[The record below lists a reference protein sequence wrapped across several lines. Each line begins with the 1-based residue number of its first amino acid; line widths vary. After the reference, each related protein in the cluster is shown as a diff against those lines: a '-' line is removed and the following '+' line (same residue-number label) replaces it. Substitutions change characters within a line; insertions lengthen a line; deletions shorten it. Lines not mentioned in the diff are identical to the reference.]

1 MSKKKPKIIIIEGLK
16 GVGKTSLVEQLQ
28 EILEEDYRV
37 EDFDIPSYHY
47 KPNYEMIKE
56 ARRNYHNPDM
66 GALLVLTLILHEM
79 DCTCTKWTTTSDYI
93 ILDGSFYETFATQIG
108 SLNSPKLQDQ
118 MVDLVKTMVTY
129 EHIVVYLEETRTV
142 RLNRLLKARRI
153 LEKDKE
159 SDQYSLKT
167 HKLVDKRYKEFIAKL
182 NPDRHIFIKGNR
194 RPTLAIAKEVLSRI
208 EELGE

>member
-1 MSKKKPKIIIIEGLK
+1 MSKKKPKIIIVEGLK
-16 GVGKTSLVEQLQ
+16 GVGKTALVKQLE

-37 EDFDIPSYHY
+37 EDYRIPSYHY
-47 KPNYEMIKE
+47 IPNYEVIKE
-56 ARRNYHNPDM
+56 ARKNYHNPDM
-66 GALLVLTLILHEM
+66 GALTVLSLILHEM
-79 DCTCTKWTTTSDYI
+79 DCACTKWDVTQDYI
-93 ILDGSFYETFATQIG
+93 LLDGSFYETFANQIG
-108 SLNSPKLQDQ
+108 SLENTKLQDQ
-118 MVDLVKTMVTY
+118 LVDLAKTMVTY

-153 LEKDKE
+153 KEQDKE
-159 SDQYSLKT
+159 LDQYSLKT